1 MDLKWGLFFSQDKVA
16 DTCHEYFE
24 RFRRQMHVTPKSYL
38 SFIAG
43 YKEIYTEK
51 YTEIGVLADRMNTGL
66 NKLVEATESV
76 AKLSQELV
84 VKEKELA
91 VASVKADKVLQE
103 VTVSAQAAEKVKSQ
117 VQKVKD
123 KAQAIVDEIAVS
135 HWILL

>member
-1 MDLKWGLFFSQDKVA
+1 MSE
-16 DTCHEYFE
+16 TCVNYFE
-24 RFRRQMHVTPKSYL
+24 RFRRQTHVTPKSYL

-43 YKEIYTEK
+43 YKTIYQQQHET
-51 YTEIGVLADRMNTGL
+51 IGVLANRMNTGL
-66 NKLVEATESV
+66 SKLVEASESV
-76 AKLSQELV
+76 AKLSEELV

-91 VASVKADKVLQE
+91 VASKKADQVLQE

-135 HWILL
+135 VGD